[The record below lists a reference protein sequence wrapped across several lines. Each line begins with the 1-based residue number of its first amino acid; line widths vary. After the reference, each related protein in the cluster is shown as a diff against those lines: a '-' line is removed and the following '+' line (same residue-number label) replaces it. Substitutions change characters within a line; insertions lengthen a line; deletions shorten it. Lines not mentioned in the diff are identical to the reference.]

1 MWILMGP
8 EVGPESP
15 DWALGL
21 ALRRAPT
28 GPNSWLQR
36 WALINNEKK
45 CPAKETPGRSLKIT
59 RRILTFRDESYK
71 RACCLKVL
79 LLLDGSFVARGLLA
93 ARWPTC
99 F

>member
-1 MWILMGP
+1 MHGGP
-8 EVGPESP
+8 PLWGAPEGPPAEVDPNVDPDVARGGPRVP

-21 ALRRAPT
+21 APRRAPT

-59 RRILTFRDESYK
+59 RRILTFI
-71 RACCLKVL
+71 
-79 LLLDGSFVARGLLA
+79 
-93 ARWPTC
+93 
-99 F
+99 

>member
-1 MWILMGP
+1 MWILMWP
-8 EVGPESP
+8 EMGPESP

-21 ALRRAPT
+21 APRRAPT
-28 GPNSWLQR
+28 GPISWLQR

-59 RRILTFRDESYK
+59 RRILTFRAESHK

-93 ARWPTC
+93 AR
-99 F
+99 